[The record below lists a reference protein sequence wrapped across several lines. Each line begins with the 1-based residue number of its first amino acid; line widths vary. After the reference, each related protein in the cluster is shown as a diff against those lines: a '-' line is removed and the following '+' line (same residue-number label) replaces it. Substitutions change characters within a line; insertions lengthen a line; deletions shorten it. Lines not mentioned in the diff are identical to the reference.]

1 LLHEGRGRMSI
12 RGSYLSVNEVRVY
25 FNLER
30 FGFIDEAII
39 LIVDFWSSFQQRP
52 VRRCFTTVIDHR
64 GS

>member
-1 LLHEGRGRMSI
+1 MSI
-12 RGSYLSVNEVRVY
+12 RGSYLSVDEVCVY

-39 LIVDFWSSFQQRP
+39 LIVDFWSSFQQRS

-64 GS
+64 WS